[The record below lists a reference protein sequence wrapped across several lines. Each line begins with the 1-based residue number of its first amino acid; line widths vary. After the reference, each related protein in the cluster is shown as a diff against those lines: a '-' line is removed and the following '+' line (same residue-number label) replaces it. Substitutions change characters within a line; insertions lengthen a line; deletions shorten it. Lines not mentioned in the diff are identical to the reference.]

1 LEIAVVGAGH
11 VGLVS
16 AAALAAIGHRVRA
29 YDVDVARIERLS
41 AGEAPFFEPGLPEL
55 LDRVAGS
62 GALTFHS
69 NPADAVPGA
78 ALIFLCINTPSAP
91 DGHVDISSLVAAAQS
106 AVRQADDGAIIVSRS
121 TAPVGTAAF
130 IRSMAEESHGDS
142 IRVATNPEFLA
153 EGAALRDFLSP
164 DRLVV
169 GVWEEET
176 GRTILEAYDPII
188 ARRLPADASERA
200 VDRGGE
206 HAGAVPVVMTDPQT
220 AELIKYAANAFLAL
234 KISFINEMAAIS
246 EELGADVTELAR
258 AVGFD
263 RRIGPDFLRAG
274 IGWGGSCFPKD
285 IAALQGMAETR
296 GLPARLLRAANEVNL
311 EQHNWV
317 IRKLQMHLKTLVGR
331 RVAFLGLA
339 FKPNTDDLRNAP
351 ALEIASELARM
362 NVRVRAFD
370 PAIKSLPPEFDG
382 IVELAD
388 SPVSA
393 AEGAEV
399 LVLVTEWPDFGSLDL
414 AEIRGVMRD
423 SLLLDGRNF
432 FDPAV
437 ARAAGFTYVGVGR

>member
-1 LEIAVVGAGH
+1 LEIAIAGAGH

-29 YDVDVARIERLS
+29 YDVDIARIERLS

-55 LDRVAGS
+55 LDRVSGS
-62 GALTFHS
+62 GALTFHTD
-69 NPADAVPGA
+69 PADAVPGA
-78 ALIFLCINTPSAP
+78 ALIFLCINTPNAP
-91 DGHVDISSLVAAAQS
+91 EGHVDISSLVAAAQ
-106 AVRQADDGAIIVSRS
+106 AVVRHAGDGAIIVNRS

-130 IRSMAEESHGDS
+130 IRSMAEESHGDGV
-142 IRVATNPEFLA
+142 RVAINPEFLA

-176 GRTILEAYDPII
+176 GRTILEAYEPII
-188 ARRLPADASERA
+188 ARRLPRGAADTVLA
-200 VDRGGE
+200 RGGE
-206 HAGAVPVVMTDPQT
+206 HAGSVPVVITDPQT

-246 EELGADVTELAR
+246 DELGADVTELAR
-258 AVGFD
+258 AVGLD

-317 IRKLQMHLKTLVGR
+317 IRKLQLHLKTLVGR

-339 FKPNTDDLRNAP
+339 FKPNTDDLRDAP
-351 ALEIASELARM
+351 ALEIAGELARM

-399 LVLVTEWPDFGSLDL
+399 LVLVTEWPEFGSLDL
-414 AEIRGVMRD
+414 SEIRGVMRD

-432 FDPAV
+432 FDPAA
-437 ARAAGFTYVGVGR
+437 ARSAGFTYVGVGR